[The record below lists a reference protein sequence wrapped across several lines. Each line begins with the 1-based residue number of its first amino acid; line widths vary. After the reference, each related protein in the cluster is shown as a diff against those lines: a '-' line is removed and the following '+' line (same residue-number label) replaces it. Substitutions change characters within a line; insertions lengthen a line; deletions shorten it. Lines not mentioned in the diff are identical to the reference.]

1 MSTVVKKLTGTAP
14 KAVTANRLGDGIVVW
29 LALDSGWV
37 EQFADAGV
45 FAPDESEAAL
55 DRAKRD
61 ERQRVVVDPYLIDVE
76 AGPFGLRAL
85 RYREQLRAL
94 GPSVRTDLGKQ
105 AEPTSAQ
112 RDVRE
117 AG

>member
-1 MSTVVKKLTGTAP
+1 MSTVKKLTGTAP

-29 LALDSGWV
+29 LAQETGWV
-37 EQFADAGV
+37 EHLADAGV

-55 DRAKRD
+55 SRAKQD
-61 ERQRVVVDPYLIDVE
+61 ERQRLVVDPYLIDVE
-76 AGPFGLRAL
+76 AGPLGLRAL

-105 AEPTSAQ
+105 AEPISAE